1 MYLLQYN
8 NGEFYED
15 FREYILCYVLPSE
28 IDQAKAFIEQN
39 KVNGT
44 KLSEWVARRNELLAK
59 YVPPAIPEPIRPIPP
74 SQRMT
79 YSQQQAHKVAKD
91 KRLLEHRKVADEL
104 FKHRSDFQARI
115 EDSLGPSPNYYNNL
129 ELIEVPGFSSI
140 ISQQS

>member
-1 MYLLQYN
+1 MMHLLQYN
-8 NGEFYED
+8 NGESYED

-59 YVPPAIPEPIRPIPP
+59 YVPPAIPHPIKPVPP
-74 SQRMT
+74 SKQMT

-91 KRLLEHRKVADEL
+91 KWLLEHRKVADEL
-104 FKHRSDFQARI
+104 FKHRSDFVAQI
-115 EDSLGPSPNYYNNL
+115 GQMLGPVPNYYNNL
-129 ELIEVPGFSSI
+129 ELIEVPGFSSAT
-140 ISQQS
+140 Q